1 MSGRQGGREMAVI
14 KLDQAVVIAQQ
25 TLARGRELQSQPLS
39 VVVLDPGGHFVAV
52 QREDNS
58 GILRVDIAYGKAWG
72 ALGMGFGTR
81 RLAERA
87 AKLPHFVASLSAVSQ
102 GRIVPVPGG
111 VLIRS
116 ADGELMGAVGV
127 SGDTSDRDEE
137 CAVFGVQAAGLMADP
152 GQAST

>member
-1 MSGRQGGREMAVI
+1 MAAI
-14 KLDQAVVIAQQ
+14 KLDQAVAIAQQ
-25 TLARGRELQSQPLS
+25 TLAQGRALNSKPLS

-52 QREDNS
+52 HREDGS

-72 ALGMGFGTR
+72 ALGMGAGTR
-81 RLAERA
+81 ALVERA
-87 AKLPHFVASLSAVSQ
+87 ARLPHFVASLGSVSQ

-111 VLIRS
+111 VLVLS

-137 CAVFGVQAAGLMADP
+137 CAVFGIRAAGLVADT
-152 GQAST
+152 GQAPA

>member
-1 MSGRQGGREMAVI
+1 MSVI
-14 KLDQAVVIAQQ
+14 KLDQAVAIAQQ
-25 TLARGRELQSQPLS
+25 TLAQGRALDSKPLS
-39 VVVLDPGGHFVAV
+39 VVVLDPGGNFVAV
-52 QREDNS
+52 HRADGS

-81 RLAERA
+81 MLAERA
-87 AKLPHFVASLSAVSQ
+87 AKLPHFVASLASVSQ

-137 CAVFGVQAAGLMADP
+137 CAVFGI
-152 GQAST
+152 QASGLVADTG